1 MKISRAELV
10 KLQQA
15 IAEGRAPTPPS
26 DGEFYW
32 HPKMRLG
39 LRLYNS
45 RRGTWLVKYRNER
58 GLEKTHKIGDAAVL
72 NVTFA
77 EAAARK
83 VLGRVAH
90 GEDPQGDRQAARAR
104 PTKTVGAL
112 CDEFFQEARA
122 GHTRTQYAHSTLRG
136 YVNAA
141 RLHLGVLRGMQAD
154 ELDAQAVVNRIREIN
169 KQHGAYSAN
178 HFRALLASVYNWAR
192 TVYPKTIVLNPVTGT
207 WRPNQ
212 PESTGQALTI
222 EQLGAIWRACET
234 LEAMAV
240 PMCRNGQ
247 VAKWSRVAG
256 ADDDLIGI
264 MQAAKLANFDRK
276 TLANAVR
283 DGKLSLVVNPQR
295 VRPAGTPAHGRIPHC
310 TTVGELN
317 RYIDALTMRSRRGD
331 YAKIVRLLILL
342 GCRFSEIAALR
353 RSEFDLDKRFLHI
366 KTKLPDKRRRI
377 KSRGGKTKD
386 LVLYLP
392 QAAVDIIASVKG
404 DREMLFGSVENG
416 ILSNGVGKDDLDDI
430 ICSSEGGDPQ
440 VLRDWRKMISATS
453 RQLNLNS
460 RNPEVIKAVLKTAE
474 GRALY
479 EKLVPKPW
487 RHHWLRHSFITH
499 LKQTLHIRRDLV
511 EAMAN
516 HAEGG
521 QAATYTHTTLDGKP
535 NEDFLAQQKPALD
548 EWAKIIREAADRI
561 ERKAVNV
568 TSLFPAKTA
577 A

>member
-212 PESTGQALTI
+212 PESTGQALSI
-222 EQLGAIWRACET
+222 EQLGAIWRGCEM
-234 LEAMAV
+234 LAAMAV
-240 PMCRNGQ
+240 PMCRNGH
-247 VAKWSRVAG
+247 VWKPLRHIDG
-256 ADDDLIGI
+256 PAD
-264 MQAAKLANFDRK
+264 KLYSC
-276 TLANAVR
+276 NAVGR
-283 DGKLSLVVNPQR
+283 LTGLNIKTVRKALDDGILRGARPQIVPKGQWKTARLVS
-295 VRPAGTPAHGRIPHC
+295 AGEI
-310 TTVGELN
+310 N
-317 RYIDALTMRSRRGD
+317 RYLDARPERSRRGD

-377 KSRGGKTKD
+377 KSRGGKPKD

-392 QAAVDIIASVKG
+392 QAAIDIIASVEG

-416 ILSNGVGKDDLDDI
+416 MLSNGDTKDDLDDI
-430 ICSSEGGDPQ
+430 ICSNEGGDPQ
-440 VLRDWRKMISATS
+440 ALRDWRKMILATS
-453 RQLNLNS
+453 RQLELHHRS
-460 RNPEVIKAVLKTAE
+460 PKVMEAVLKTAE

-479 EKLVPKPW
+479 ERLIPKPW
-487 RHHWLRHSFITH
+487 RARHGR
-499 LKQTLHIRRDLV
+499 QPGG
-511 EAMAN
+511 AN
-516 HAEGG
+516 ASVGG
-521 QAATYTHTTLDGKP
+521 SS
-535 NEDFLAQQKPALD
+535 LAIGFVP
-548 EWAKIIREAADRI
+548 
-561 ERKAVNV
+561 
-568 TSLFPAKTA
+568 TP
-577 A
+577 